1 MSKQE
6 ETEEEQLFRVLKEMV
21 LRGDLDLEE
30 RDGELY
36 FSANEQFYDRNN

>member
-1 MSKQE
+1 MNEPE

-21 LRGDLDLEE
+21 RSGDLDMEE

-36 FSANEQFYDRNN
+36 FALKDKPTE

>member
-36 FSANEQFYDRNN
+36 FTATEQFYDGNN